1 MVNSASDC
9 TSGTT
14 RHREDGVDAEN
25 KRKKKSEKDHM
36 ALTVPKQACGVP
48 QHTDKTLHQQQ
59 REEGRELELRD
70 TVTK

>member
-1 MVNSASDC
+1 MQK
-9 TSGTT
+9 T
-14 RHREDGVDAEN
+14 
-25 KRKKKSEKDHM
+25 RKKKSEKDHV